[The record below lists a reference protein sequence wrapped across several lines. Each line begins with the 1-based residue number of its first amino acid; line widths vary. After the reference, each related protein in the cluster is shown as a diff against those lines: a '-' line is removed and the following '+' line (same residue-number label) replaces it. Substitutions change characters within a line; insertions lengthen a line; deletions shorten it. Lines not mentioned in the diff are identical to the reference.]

1 MCNDTTHS
9 AHSIHH
15 FPAVGKCTCEKC
27 SKMKMF
33 YQRPLQRYECCIG
46 VCNGFYYVIIHKK
59 KQNERASHSARIS
72 ALSFLSHALQSFSLG
87 CISSFSLPTKLFKQK
102 YIFVAVIISFFFLL
116 STKFRAYLFL
126 DSVALLFLNFIFSLR
141 FLFLFD
147 ESEFG

>member
-59 KQNERASHSARIS
+59 NKTNVRLIRQEFLLSRSFHMLCSHFRLVRIR
-72 ALSFLSHALQSFSLG
+72 
-87 CISSFSLPTKLFKQK
+87 SFSLPTKLFKQK
-102 YIFVAVIISFFFLL
+102 YIFVAVIISFFFF
-116 STKFRAYLFL
+116 FRR
-126 DSVALLFLNFIFSLR
+126 NFVRIYFWIQSHCFS
-141 FLFLFD
+141 
-147 ESEFG
+147 